1 MNIVLKS
8 IRDISFVIPKEI
20 LEAAFIPKRN
30 AWSLKSVS
38 VEQQL
43 MDLVIRPRVLVD
55 CDILGGT
62 ELYVPIGNL
71 AVEQVDGRTLV
82 MRVPKTLTQGRSI
95 ISADS
100 ILFNDP
106 SRGSMRGISSTL
118 DSGAL
123 ASAITQLVDGV
134 GKIPVTSTSN
144 IDLIAENTI
153 MVYDFIV
160 FPSRSVLKCRIGND
174 ENLSNIPVRAAPA
187 FSLLIEYAVKSYI
200 YNKLNVELDM
210 GELFSGSQLGKVR
223 EVVDGYSDT
232 EELYK
237 TQRKEVIQKISY
249 MADKRIMTN
258 HIRLLVGGRH

>member
-1 MNIVLKS
+1 MNIVMKA
-8 IRDISFVIPKEI
+8 IRDISFTVPKEI
-20 LEAAFIPKRN
+20 LEATFIPKRN

-38 VEQQL
+38 VEQQI

-55 CDILGGT
+55 CDILGGV
-62 ELYVPIGNL
+62 EMYVPIANL
-71 AVEQVDGRTLV
+71 ATEQVDGRTLV
-82 MRVPKTLTQGRSI
+82 LRVPKTLTQGRSI
-95 ISADS
+95 ISVEA
-100 ILFNDP
+100 ILFTDP

-134 GKIPVTSTSN
+134 GKVPVTSTSN
-144 IDLIAENTI
+144 VQLVAENTI

-160 FPSRSVLKCRIGND
+160 FPSRSVLKCRVGND

-187 FSLLIEYAVKSYI
+187 FSLLIEYAVKAYI
-200 YNKLNVELDM
+200 YNRLNIELDM

-223 EVVDGYSDT
+223 EIVDSYSDS

-249 MADKRIMTN
+249 MSDKRIWTN
-258 HIRLLVGGRH
+258 HIRSLVGGRH